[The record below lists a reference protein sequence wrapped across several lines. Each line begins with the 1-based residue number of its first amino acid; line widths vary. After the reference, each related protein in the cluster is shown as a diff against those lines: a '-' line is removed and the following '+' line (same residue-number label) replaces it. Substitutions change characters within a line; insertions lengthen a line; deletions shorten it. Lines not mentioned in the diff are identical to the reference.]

1 MSHDVGL
8 LLRAGV
14 DRTLLQQY
22 LEEQGMQVHVQAAR
36 GLAGWSDFSLVIVDQ
51 HCAMHHRQDL
61 VELKQRG
68 KVVPTLIVLPPK
80 VSLPESWLDHGIIDD
95 VLRMPVSK
103 SELRARLQVL
113 LRLGE
118 QSRAAGL
125 KFERLFLDASWGV
138 AVFDPESLKLQAVNA
153 AYAALHGYSEAELLG
168 MTLDQL
174 VMPEARAAVR
184 EKMSELAVRNCVSLE
199 TEMVAKDG
207 GAVCVEAD
215 ICRYQRPN
223 NSDYA
228 AIFLRDVS
236 IRKKAEQELRRARE
250 QAEQASRA
258 KSDFVANMSHE
269 IRTPL
274 NGVMASVPLL
284 LSTPLDEE
292 QREICQIIR
301 RSAEALLGLVDEILD
316 FSKIEAGK
324 LVLDKS
330 SVHLPELLESAMAA
344 SRPVAS
350 AKRLELRMQISSA
363 LPTRV
368 IADPKRLRQILQNL
382 LANAVKF
389 TETGRVVIEAK
400 PGSNA
405 RTLHFTVSDTGVG
418 IAPEHQQRIFELFNQ
433 VDTSTTRH
441 YDGAGLGLTLC
452 ERLVTLMG
460 GRIWLESAVGA
471 GSRFHF
477 SIPLEAVDV
486 PPASVASAGPFAF
499 PEDGAQTSKLR
510 VLIVEDNPVNQ
521 QVMGLILGKLGHKA
535 VMASNG
541 QQALT
546 RYGQENFD
554 VILMDLQMPG
564 MSGLDT
570 TREIR
575 RLEQSTGKARTAIF
589 ALTARAL
596 KHDREQCIEAGMD
609 DYFTKPLKV
618 PELAA
623 ALNRLGL
630 PTTTTPE

>member
-1 MSHDVGL
+1 MSHQVGL

-22 LEEQGMQVHVQAAR
+22 LAEQGMQVHVQAQPD
-36 GLAGWSDFSLVIVDQ
+36 LPGWDDFSLVIVDQ

-61 VELKQRG
+61 SQLKQRG
-68 KVVPTLIVLPPK
+68 KLVPILLVLPAK
-80 VSLPESWLDHGIIDD
+80 VTLPESWLQNGIIDD

-103 SELRARLQVL
+103 VELKARLQVL

-118 QSRAAGL
+118 QSRAVGL
-125 KFERLFLDASWGV
+125 KYERLFLDASWGV
-138 AVFDPESLKLQAVNA
+138 AVFDPQTLKLQAVNS
-153 AYAALHGYSEAELLG
+153 AYASLHGHGEAELLG
-168 MTLDQL
+168 MSLDQL
-174 VMPEARAAVR
+174 VMPHAQGALR
-184 EKMSELAVRNCVSLE
+184 EKLAELSTRNCVNLE
-199 TEMVAKDG
+199 TDMLAKDG
-207 GAVCVEAD
+207 GTVCVEAD

-223 NSDYA
+223 GSDYA
-228 AIFLRDVS
+228 AIFVRDVS

-324 LVLDKS
+324 LVLDKT

-368 IADPKRLRQILQNL
+368 MADPKRLRQILQNL

-389 TETGRVVIEAK
+389 TESGRVVIEAR
-400 PGSNA
+400 PGTNS

-477 SIPLEAVDV
+477 SIPLEAVDAA
-486 PPASVASAGPFAF
+486 PAAVASSGPFAF
-499 PEDGAQTSKLR
+499 PDDGEPAKKLR

-521 QVMGLILGKLGHKA
+521 QVMGLILGKLGHTA
-535 VMASNG
+535 IMASNG

-546 RYGQENFD
+546 RFNNDNFD

-575 RLEQSTGKARTAIF
+575 QLEHNSGQPRTAIF

-596 KHDREQCIEAGMD
+596 KHDREQCLEAGMD

-630 PTTTTPE
+630 PASSATD